1 MRLVP
6 STVPNAV
13 VKAVPLHIV
22 PDLAPMLVASSTRSL
37 ERLLER
43 HGVDTSEWKTGKAK
57 SVENLFGE
65 MQRGE
70 AVLRIDPS
78 GALCRCLNVVKVV
91 ILPDLNFPVKTHFA
105 HAAWPG
111 SQVRVC
117 RPENPHEH
125 LVEAVQVWPDG
136 RQKKRGRLL
145 SETLRPTEEPVEGA
159 LRGLLEELGSIAT
172 AANIEIEEASLT
184 TWRERIDSPS
194 YPTLPSEYTLYQV
207 SARVHGLPSTNFR
220 TEEACDDTCSTEE
233 EGPMVHM
240 WEWRRDVEQL
250 VKQLRTAIKER
261 EAPITILP
269 EDAPLHLAQAKLFAA
284 SEREL
289 RAWAEA
295 ESHLGEPRPTLGK
308 RPQRPQKLRAGVP
321 ARRFDRSRF

>member
-1 MRLVP
+1 M
-6 STVPNAV
+6 
-13 VKAVPLHIV
+13 
-22 PDLAPMLVASSTRSL
+22 
-37 ERLLER
+37 
-43 HGVDTSEWKTGKAK
+43 
-57 SVENLFGE
+57 
-65 MQRGE
+65 
-70 AVLRIDPS
+70 
-78 GALCRCLNVVKVV
+78 
-91 ILPDLNFPVKTHFA
+91 
-105 HAAWPG
+105 
-111 SQVRVC
+111 C

-184 TWRERIDSPS
+184 TWRERVDSPS

-220 TEEACDDTCSTEE
+220 TEEACDDTCSTGE